1 MGGHVQCKRVL
12 TSVNTMT
19 NEIANNDPSKYVRW
33 PDIFGI
39 VQCQIVGALR
49 MEWWTSSDK
58 ETGLF

>member
-39 VQCQIVGALR
+39 VQCQIVSEDNILQTFLSR
-49 MEWWTSSDK
+49 H
-58 ETGLF
+58 